1 MKKIFSILV
10 STLVAMVFVSCNEN
24 VPSNNQELTY
34 KDSLV
39 LELQTKLIGDSL
51 TIWQDYAPNT
61 VTFSQ
66 NLKFK
71 KDTIMILNIGWIG
84 YNDGIYYGEEDEL
97 PVKSI
102 EYKKYEIRFDETG
115 WNAFIKIGEDINSIK
130 YNEYYNDN
138 SSINIGNTNYYK
150 TTSQYPTITKYVKDF
165 IE

>member
-24 VPSNNQELTY
+24 VPSNNQELTH

-61 VTFSQ
+61 VTFSK

-71 KDTIMILNIGWIG
+71 KG
-84 YNDGIYYGEEDEL
+84 
-97 PVKSI
+97 
-102 EYKKYEIRFDETG
+102 
-115 WNAFIKIGEDINSIK
+115 
-130 YNEYYNDN
+130 YYND
-138 SSINIGNTNYYK
+138 
-150 TTSQYPTITKYVKDF
+150 P
-165 IE
+165 